1 MPKKPEKKKPS
12 TGSTDRAPVTNDA
25 RFASV
30 HSDPRFAMPRRK
42 DAKIA
47 IDKRFTRMLKDDDF
61 AQKASVDRY
70 GRKLAKDA
78 GKAEIK
84 RYYRLDNDDDSDAEG
99 SGSEDEEDEED
110 EGKPR
115 YDPARGEGV
124 ISSSDDDSS
133 SEDEEEEEVDAA
145 EEDQIARQLLQR
157 EEIPTGDV
165 TARFAAVNLDWD
177 HVAAVD
183 LMAAFSSF
191 APSGGR
197 VLRVTVYPSEFGRE
211 RMERENME
219 GPPSEIFRPK
229 KKKEDD
235 DEEEE
240 DIDPD
245 EEVTVKTL
253 VKEDKGEEFDSAKL
267 RNYQLERLRYYYA
280 VVECDRP
287 ETAHHIYEQCDGAEY
302 EATANFFD
310 LRFIPDDTSF
320 EDDTPRDTC
329 TEAPANYKPNDFVT
343 DALQHSKVKL
353 TWDADDTARQTA
365 AKRAFSQKEVEEMD
379 VKAYLA
385 SSDSESDA
393 EGADN
398 AAAKEKYRALLSG
411 SLLAGKG
418 SKKKDDGGPT
428 GDMEITFT
436 SGLSAKEK
444 GAKVIEDA
452 DDDGDGEPA
461 ETTIEKYARKEKERK
476 QRRKEK
482 SKLLRE
488 GDGTAADADEE
499 EAGAAPAAVDLGF
512 DDPFFAAD
520 PVAVNPKKEKKA
532 KAKAQRAAEAAE
544 AAAKRGELEALMADA
559 DRDGLNHFDMKQVVK
574 AEKAGKG
581 KHGKKGKKRSRQA
594 EEALE
599 EGMQK
604 GFEIDVADERFK
616 AVFERNEFA
625 IDPTNPRFVK
635 TKAMDKLL
643 GERQRRGKM
652 TGGKGEEGEERQGKR
667 KKVKVGAGAEGGA
680 KSDEVKR
687 LVQSLKSK
695 SKQGKK

>member
-12 TGSTDRAPVTNDA
+12 TAPTDRAPVTNDS

-78 GKAEIK
+78 GKEEIK
-84 RYYRLDNDDDSDAEG
+84 RYYRLDDDDDDDAEG
-99 SGSEDEEDEED
+99 SGSEDEDEDEDEED

-133 SEDEEEEEVDAA
+133 DEEEDEEVDAA
-145 EEDQIARQLLQR
+145 EEDQIAREAMQR

-165 TARFAAVNLDWD
+165 TARLAAVNLDWD

-229 KKKEDD
+229 E
-235 DEEEE
+235 DEEE
-240 DIDPD
+240 IDPD

-253 VKEDKGEEFDSAKL
+253 VKEDKGQEFDSAKL

-310 LRFIPDDTSF
+310 LRFIPNDTSF

-385 SSDSESDA
+385 SDSDSDPEDES
-393 EGADN
+393 
-398 AAAKEKYRALLSG
+398 AKEKYRALLSG
-411 SLLAGKG
+411 TLAGLSGKG
-418 SKKKDDGGPT
+418 KKDEQPT

-436 SGLSAKEK
+436 SGLSGKEK
-444 GAKVIEDA
+444 GA
-452 DDDGDGEPA
+452 
-461 ETTIEKYARKEKERK
+461 
-476 QRRKEK
+476 
-482 SKLLRE
+482 
-488 GDGTAADADEE
+488 
-499 EAGAAPAAVDLGF
+499 
-512 DDPFFAAD
+512 
-520 PVAVNPKKEKKA
+520 KKEKKA

-544 AAAKRGELEALMADA
+544 AATKRGELEALMADA

-574 AEKAGKG
+574 AEKAGRHGGKKG
-581 KHGKKGKKRSRQA
+581 KGKKRSRQA

-599 EGMQK
+599 EGMQR
-604 GFEIDVADERFK
+604 GFEIDVGDERFK
-616 AVFERNEFA
+616 AVYERNEFA

-635 TKAMDKLL
+635 TKAMEKLL

-652 TGGKGEEGEERQGKR
+652 GAGGGERGEEQQQGKR
-667 KKVKVGAGAEGGA
+667 KKVKMGGVEGGP

-687 LVQSLKSK
+687 LVQSLKTK
-695 SKQGKK
+695 SKQAKK

>member
-1 MPKKPEKKKPS
+1 MPKKPEKRKPS
-12 TGSTDRAPVTNDA
+12 TGPTDSAPVTNDA

-78 GKAEIK
+78 GKEEIK
-84 RYYRLDNDDDSDAEG
+84 RYYRLADDSDDSGAEG
-99 SGSEDEEDEED
+99 SKDKDDEEDEEEEED
-110 EGKPR
+110 QGKPR

-124 ISSSDDDSS
+124 ISSDDDDSS
-133 SEDEEEEEVDAA
+133 DDEEEEDDEVDAA
-145 EEDQIARQLLQR
+145 VEDQIARQAMQR

-165 TARFAAVNLDWD
+165 TARLAAVNLDWD

-229 KKKEDD
+229 GEK
-235 DEEEE
+235 EEEE
-240 DIDPD
+240 EEEEEEGIDPD

-253 VKEDKGEEFDSAKL
+253 VKEDKGQEFDSAKL

-280 VVECDRP
+280 VVECDKP
-287 ETAHHIYEQCDGAEY
+287 GTAHHIYEQCDGAEY

-385 SSDSESDA
+385 SDSDSDA
-393 EGADN
+393 EDDAAAA

-411 SLLAGKG
+411 TLGAFGGKG
-418 SKKKDDGGPT
+418 KGKKKEDEQPT

-436 SGLSAKEK
+436 SGLSGKDK
-444 GAKVIEDA
+444 GA
-452 DDDGDGEPA
+452 
-461 ETTIEKYARKEKERK
+461 
-476 QRRKEK
+476 
-482 SKLLRE
+482 
-488 GDGTAADADEE
+488 
-499 EAGAAPAAVDLGF
+499 
-512 DDPFFAAD
+512 
-520 PVAVNPKKEKKA
+520 KKEKKA

-544 AAAKRGELEALMADA
+544 AATKRVELEALMADA

-574 AEKAGKG
+574 AEKEGGKKG
-581 KHGKKGKKRSRQA
+581 KKGKGKKRSRQA

-599 EGMQK
+599 EGAQS
-604 GFEIDVADERFK
+604 GFEIDVADERFA
-616 AVFERNEFA
+616 AVYEKNEFA

-635 TKAMDKLL
+635 TKAMEKLL

-652 TGGKGEEGEERQGKR
+652 GAGAGGEEEEEEQQRRRR
-667 KKVKVGAGAEGGA
+667 KKVKVGGAEGGA
-680 KSDEVKR
+680 KNDEVKR
-687 LVQSLKSK
+687 LVQSLKTK
-695 SKQGKK
+695 SGRVRG